1 MGKTTLRIG
10 FMNTENLFS
19 PGVTF
24 YNSEYTKE
32 DYDEK
37 VDWIGKNVASLQ
49 VDVCAFT
56 EVGEDP
62 DNCLDD
68 VEKVANKND
77 TTGRPAF
84 KFKKHFKP
92 ARFGAPIRVAILSR
106 YKLSNKKSFVKY
118 PDGFKV
124 DLPVPG
130 TSKWVKVP
138 FKEFSRPV
146 GKAVVNPPN
155 GATPFNLFVVHLKS
169 KRPKLSDKDED
180 LNGNAI
186 GIARSA
192 IMRNMEAA
200 ALRCQM
206 NSFLLNQYDNVNPK
220 IPTILMGDFNDVPNS
235 VPLENVRGP
244 FDKDL
249 EPRTPWTK
257 NDKLKLVSAA
267 RLHMKKAAYDDKL
280 FSYVHNESFTLID
293 QAFVTMH
300 LTGKFKRLEVYNDHV
315 LRHQTLLSGTEQEK
329 RWKSTVSDHGFVVLE
344 LNRML

>member
-24 YNSEYTKE
+24 YTSKYTQKQ
-32 DYDEK
+32 YDEK
-37 VDWIGKNVASLQ
+37 VDWIGKSLACLQ

-56 EVGEDP
+56 EVGKDP
-62 DNCLDD
+62 DACLDD
-68 VEKVANKND
+68 VKKVANAND
-77 TTGRPAF
+77 TTGRPPF
-84 KFKKHFKP
+84 NFKKHFTP
-92 ARFGAPIRVAILSR
+92 AKVGAPIRVAMLSR
-106 YKLSNKKSFVKY
+106 YNLSDEQSFVTY
-118 PDGFKV
+118 PAGFEV
-124 DLPVPG
+124 NLPVPG
-130 TSKWVKVP
+130 TNNWVKVP
-138 FKEFSRPV
+138 FDEFSRPV
-146 GKAVVNPPN
+146 GKAVVKLPN
-155 GATPFNLFVVHLKS
+155 NATFNLFVVHLKS
-169 KRPKLSDKDED
+169 KRPKLSDADGA

-206 NSFLLNQYDNVNPK
+206 NSFLLNQYTADPK
-220 IPTILMGDFNDVPNS
+220 VPTILMGDFNDVPNS

-249 EPRTPWTK
+249 EPRNPWSE
-257 NDKLKLVSAA
+257 NDKLKLISAA

-300 LTGKFKRLEVYNDHV
+300 LTGKFKRFEVYNDHV
-315 LRHQTLLSGTEQEK
+315 LRHQTSISGSEQEK
-329 RWKSTVSDHGFVVLE
+329 RWKSMVSDHGFVVLE